1 MRRQLTNRTTEV
13 ERALKEKDKLK
24 RKNEKYQGL
33 SEKMLDQLEAKDRQ
47 LEQWSLRSQSVEM
60 DMIERERAKWVELLA
75 EKDRE
80 LADMK
85 EQLSEAH

>member
-47 LEQWSLRSQSVEM
+47 LEQWSLRSQSAEM
-60 DMIERERAKWVELLA
+60 EMIERERAQWAELLA
-75 EKDRE
+75 GKDRE

-85 EQLSEAH
+85 

>member
-33 SEKMLDQLEAKDRQ
+33 SEKMLEQLEAKDRQ

-60 DMIERERAKWVELLA
+60 DMIEREKAKWVELLA

-85 EQLSEAH
+85 

>member
-33 SEKMLDQLEAKDRQ
+33 SEKMLEQLEAKDRQ

-85 EQLSEAH
+85 